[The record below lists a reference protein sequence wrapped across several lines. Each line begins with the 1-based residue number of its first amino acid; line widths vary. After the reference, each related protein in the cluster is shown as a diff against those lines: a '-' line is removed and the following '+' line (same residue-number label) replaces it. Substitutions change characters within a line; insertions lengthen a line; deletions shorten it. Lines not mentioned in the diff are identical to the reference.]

1 MVGGGGGQ
9 GAEVGPRAPSYFG
22 RESRRVVTR
31 AAAAAYSRAMLN
43 FNIKNRYTTAA
54 ARRGQLQ
61 RGNVYHGDIC
71 VAVCF

>member
-31 AAAAAYSRAMLN
+31 AAAAYSRAMLN

-54 ARRGQLQ
+54 RRGQLQ
-61 RGNVYHGDIC
+61 RGDVYHGDIC